1 MAKNRAAFSK
11 PVIFTDFDGVLNTF
25 PDSKVLR
32 RGGVNK
38 VLSWAKP
45 DSPYAKLYDPA
56 NAFHTDG
63 NEVAHTPEGSWRIHW
78 SSELSDAM
86 YRLAADVLA
95 ELYWLSTWQPYCEQQ
110 LDPLLGWDPQLV
122 EVVTWY
128 DPITNAWRGTGK
140 WQTILRHANI
150 ENRMDRPAP
159 LVWIDD
165 DECTAQRA
173 RQLEEL
179 QPKAPI
185 LMSRPDYRIG
195 ISRRQWKLIDTFVRQ
210 PEQFS
215 AVTFDMEP
223 SCATQNIHH
232 GF

>member
-1 MAKNRAAFSK
+1 MAKNRTAFSK

-86 YRLAADVLA
+86 YRLAADGLA

-140 WQTILRHANI
+140 WQTFCAMPTSKTAWTGRLRSSGSTMTNAPRSGHGNWRSC
-150 ENRMDRPAP
+150 NRKR
-159 LVWIDD
+159 
-165 DECTAQRA
+165 
-173 RQLEEL
+173 
-179 QPKAPI
+179 
-185 LMSRPDYRIG
+185 
-195 ISRRQWKLIDTFVRQ
+195 
-210 PEQFS
+210 QFS
-215 AVTFDMEP
+215 
-223 SCATQNIHH
+223 
-232 GF
+232 